1 MKVVR
6 PTARVLA
13 LLELLQGGGTLTVA
27 DLAQR
32 LAVDKRTVRRYV
44 EHLRELDVAV
54 DSVRGRYGGYRLAHH
69 SRMPPLMLTADEAVA
84 VVWGLLL
91 AGEPGSGPASE
102 MAVQTATAK
111 VRRVLPAALA
121 QRIDAVLES
130 VDFLA
135 ARTAGG
141 PDSARTDG
149 GGIVEVLLELA
160 EAVRDRRP
168 IGFGYTSR
176 QGHATH
182 RDVQPHG
189 LVAHRGLLYLT
200 GFDLGRQ
207 ASRTFRVDRIVGL
220 RLNEGTFTVPP
231 AGESAEPVLGP
242 LSAAPHRH
250 AVSVRIRADVDHVRT
265 HLPQMLAT
273 TTPLGS
279 ADDDGWLRVVLHA
292 ERLEWVAGKLAVI
305 DRPFVIERPQALRD
319 SVLALGQR
327 LITASQASSA
337 ATDHPTAAGAD
348 GSD

>member
-1 MKVVR
+1 VVR

-91 AGEPGSGPASE
+91 AGEPGSSPASE
-102 MAVQTATAK
+102 LAVLTATAK

-121 QRIDAVLES
+121 QRIDAVLEN

-135 ARTAGG
+135 ARTAAG
-141 PDSARTDG
+141 PDTARIEG
-149 GGIVEVLLELA
+149 GGVVEVLLELA

-176 QGHATH
+176 HGRATH

-207 ASRTFRVDRIVGL
+207 AARTFRVDRIVDL
-220 RLNEGTFTVPP
+220 RQIEGTFTVPP
-231 AGESAEPVLGP
+231 TGEPVQHVLGP
-242 LSAAPHRH
+242 LSPAPHRH
-250 AVSVRIRADVDHVRT
+250 AVSVRIRAEVDHVRT
-265 HLPQMLAT
+265 HFPQMLAT

-279 ADDDGWLRVVLHA
+279 ADDEDGWLRVVLHA

-305 DRPFVIERPQALRD
+305 DRPFVIEHPRALRD
-319 SVLALGQR
+319 SVLALAQR
-327 LITASQASSA
+327 LTIASRLPSVAATGHPTTA
-337 ATDHPTAAGAD
+337 ATDGKD
-348 GSD
+348 